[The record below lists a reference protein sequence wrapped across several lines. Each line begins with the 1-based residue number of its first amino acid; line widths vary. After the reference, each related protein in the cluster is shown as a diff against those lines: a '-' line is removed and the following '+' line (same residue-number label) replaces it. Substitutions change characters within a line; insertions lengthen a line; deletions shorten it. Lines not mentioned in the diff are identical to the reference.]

1 MGKFVKK
8 TGKDGKYYFSLKADN
23 GEIILSSEA
32 YSSSSGRDNG
42 IASVKT
48 NAPDDSKYKRLK
60 ASNGEDYFT
69 LKAANGEVL
78 GRSEMYRSGAGMEN
92 GIASVK
98 KNAPGAAVVDE

>member
-32 YSSSSGRDNG
+32 YSSSSGCDNG
-42 IASVKT
+42 IGSVKA
-48 NAPDDSKYKRLK
+48 NAPDDSKYTRLK
-60 ASNGEDYFT
+60 AKNGEDYFT

-78 GRSEMYRSGAGMEN
+78 GKSETYKSSAGMEN

-98 KNAPGAAVVDE
+98 KNAPAATVIDE